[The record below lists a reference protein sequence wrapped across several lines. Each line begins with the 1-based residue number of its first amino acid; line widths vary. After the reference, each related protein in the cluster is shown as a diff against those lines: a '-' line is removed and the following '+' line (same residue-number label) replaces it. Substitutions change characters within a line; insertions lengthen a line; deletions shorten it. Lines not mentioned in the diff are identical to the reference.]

1 MSTSNASL
9 KNWVTNVAELTNPDK
24 IKWCFGNDEE
34 VKEIT
39 DQMLRSGDLHRLNPE
54 KYPNSYLYRSDPNDV
69 ARTEHL
75 TFVCTKDK
83 DDVGPNNNWMSV
95 EDAYKKSE
103 NLFSNSM
110 KGRTMYIVPYCMGPY
125 ASPYARLGV
134 EITDSPYVVLN
145 MAKMTRMGLKA
156 KELIEKGKP
165 FIKGLHCTGDL
176 SLEKR
181 LILHFPE
188 DGEIHSFSSGYG
200 GNALLGKKCHA
211 LRLASWQAKQEGWLA
226 EHMLIVGIEN
236 PEGEKTYV
244 AAAFP
249 SACGKTNLAML
260 VPPKEYKGWKV
271 WTIGD
276 DIAWLNVGEDGRLYA
291 INPEA
296 GFFGVAPGTSKKTN
310 PRAYDMITAN
320 TIFTNVAL
328 TTDNTPWWEGKDSEL
343 PTVNWKGEECLKGDG
358 KAYFAHPN
366 SRFTVSSKN
375 CKSYSK
381 DGESPYGVPISAI
394 IFGGRRP
401 SRIPLVYEAKSWTH
415 GVFVGASVCSQ
426 TTAAATGKIGVLRH
440 DPMAMKPF
448 CGYHFG
454 DYWAHWIRMKDK
466 CRLLPKVF
474 HVNWFRKDEHGK
486 FVWPGFGE
494 NIRVLEWILKR
505 AKGTGEAVNTPIGY
519 VPQTGEINID
529 GLKIKPETLQEIC
542 DVLPSGWKEECEE
555 IESYLKKFEPKVPR
569 ELWIEFEKI
578 KKDVYT

>member
-1 MSTSNASL
+1 
-9 KNWVTNVAELTNPDK
+9 
-24 IKWCFGNDEE
+24 
-34 VKEIT
+34 
-39 DQMLRSGDLHRLNPE
+39 
-54 KYPNSYLYRSDPNDV
+54 
-69 ARTEHL
+69 
-75 TFVCTKDK
+75 
-83 DDVGPNNNWMSV
+83 
-95 EDAYKKSE
+95 
-103 NLFSNSM
+103 
-110 KGRTMYIVPYCMGPY
+110 
-125 ASPYARLGV
+125 
-134 EITDSPYVVLN
+134 
-145 MAKMTRMGLKA
+145 
-156 KELIEKGKP
+156 
-165 FIKGLHCTGDL
+165 
-176 SLEKR
+176 
-181 LILHFPE
+181 
-188 DGEIHSFSSGYG
+188 
-200 GNALLGKKCHA
+200 
-211 LRLASWQAKQEGWLA
+211 
-226 EHMLIVGIEN
+226 
-236 PEGEKTYV
+236 
-244 AAAFP
+244 
-249 SACGKTNLAML
+249 
-260 VPPKEYKGWKV
+260 
-271 WTIGD
+271 
-276 DIAWLNVGEDGRLYA
+276 
-291 INPEA
+291 
-296 GFFGVAPGTSKKTN
+296 
-310 PRAYDMITAN
+310 MITAN

-505 AKGTGEAVNTPIGY
+505 AKGSGEAVNTPIGY

-542 DVLPSGWKEECEE
+542 DVLPGGWKEECEE